1 MDMREAL
8 GRFKVDVSLRQSA
21 VLAGVGLTVLL
32 ALSLLWL
39 SMSTR
44 TAMLNAQIEKHDA
57 KRLELE
63 DQINQRWRQLGDLS
77 QFDLMSARAERLG
90 FQPVDVEFLVLD
102 SKPMTETVK

>member
-8 GRFKVDVSLRQSA
+8 GRFKVEVSLRQSA

-44 TAMLNAQIEKHDA
+44 TAVLNAQIEEHDA
-57 KRLELE
+57 TRLELE

-77 QFDLMSARAERLG
+77 QLDLMNARAERLG
-90 FQPVDVEFLVLD
+90 FQPVDVEFLVLE
-102 SKPMTETVK
+102 SKSMTETVK